1 MLREYAEEIEKL
13 RAMVERGGGGDFVP
27 NEEVSCDWPAGYN
40 TRLWLV
46 SCPQYSALIG
56 SGSGGGAEED
66 PGRVRE
72 RDAGDE
78 GEVRQRA
85 EEQGQDG
92 GRGEEINKKYFNWV
106 QKYFVFPNTI
116 LSSWFLN
123 ATQGKNIWMQL

>member
-46 SCPQYSALIG
+46 SWRQYSALIG

-66 PGRVRE
+66 TGRVRE

-92 GRGEEINKKYFNWV
+92 GRGEEINKRIV
-106 QKYFVFPNTI
+106 QLSSKIFCFSKIQFVFLI
-116 LSSWFLN
+116 F
-123 ATQGKNIWMQL
+123 KC

>member
-46 SCPQYSALIG
+46 SWPQNSSLIG

-92 GRGEEINKKYFNWV
+92 GRGEEINKKKFNWV
-106 QKYFVFPNTI
+106 
-116 LSSWFLN
+116 
-123 ATQGKNIWMQL
+123 